1 MNIKPYI
8 DHTLL
13 KADTKESDI
22 IQLCKEARDHGF
34 AGVCVPPFYLKLARL
49 HLKDSDQLLSTV
61 VSFPMGYDHI
71 GPKVDSIKKSI
82 DQGADE
88 LDAVINITAVKN
100 RRWLDVESE
109 IDSLVTACRI
119 KNKTIKIIIEAA
131 LLDREELDKLL
142 EILVTHKPNFV
153 KTSTGFAVPEQPVEL
168 VKHLRATLP
177 DSIKI
182 KASGGIRDHQTA
194 VQLIEAGAE
203 RLGTSSA
210 LKLLNE

>member
-13 KADTKESDI
+13 KADSKESDI
-22 IQLCKEARDHGF
+22 IQLCKEAREYGF

-49 HLKDSDQLLSTV
+49 HLKDSDQLSSTV

-71 GPKVDSIKKSI
+71 GPKIDSIKKSI

-100 RRWLDVESE
+100 RRWLEVESE

-142 EILVTHKPNFV
+142 EILVIHKPNFV

-168 VKHLRATLP
+168 VKHLRAALP
-177 DSIKI
+177 DNIKI
-182 KASGGIRDHQTA
+182 KASGGIRDRETA
-194 VQLIEAGAE
+194 LQLIEAGAE